1 MGPPY
6 FFQFSFFRIFL
17 IHIPKMISIW
27 LPDSTLFPATQAD
40 QNKIRKINNSN
51 NHKKFQLKI

>member
-1 MGPPY
+1 MGPRY
-6 FFQFSFFRIFL
+6 FFQFSFYRIFL

-27 LPDSTLFPATQAD
+27 LPDSTLFPVTKAD
-40 QNKIRKINNSN
+40 QNKIRKIYSN